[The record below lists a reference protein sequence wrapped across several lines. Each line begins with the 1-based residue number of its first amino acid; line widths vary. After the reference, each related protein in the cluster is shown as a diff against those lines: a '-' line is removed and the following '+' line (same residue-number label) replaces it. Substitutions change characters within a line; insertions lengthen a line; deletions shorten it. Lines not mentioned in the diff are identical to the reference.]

1 MGRAII
7 PATMSHEATW
17 RRGKA
22 GIHVFVACVLMT
34 WAPAYA
40 GASHCLTLWGNC
52 KYPENF
58 KHFEYV
64 NPAAPVGGTV
74 KLAETGTFDS
84 LNPFILK
91 GVKAPAIGGLFESL
105 MVQSY
110 DEPQTMYG
118 LIAKSV
124 EVAADNRSATF
135 ALRPEAKFSD
145 GTKITP
151 DDVVFSFVTLRD
163 KGDPT
168 YKMLYGGIERVEVS
182 GKDKV
187 TFYFIENAGR
197 EQPMVA
203 AQMPILSKAY
213 YEKVDFEKTTLTAP
227 VGSGPYLVESLE
239 QGRSIIYKRNP
250 DYWGW
255 HLPAMRGRY
264 NFARIRYDFYRDENV
279 ALEGLKGGEYD
290 FRQEYIARNWAT
302 AYDAPAVKD
311 GRIVKRMIE
320 HQIPQGMQAFV
331 FNTRHEKFSDRRVRE
346 AIGLSMDYEWQNKT
360 LFYGAY
366 LRNDSYFNNTDFEA
380 RGVPEGKELAL
391 LDAFRCHPEQAR
403 SSVRDPGSSKAK
415 SQETFGVENK
425 ELDPGLRRDWCLP
438 HSLFSQPFKNWVSDG
453 SGNNRAGLLRAQQL
467 LNEAGWRV
475 KDGKRVNARGEQM
488 SVEFMLRQP
497 TMERVIQP
505 MRKGLARLGIASSI
519 RMVDDAQYQKRID
532 GYDFD
537 IVSVWLNRGV
547 FFPGSEQMTLWH
559 SSQADIK
566 GGNNIVG
573 IKNPAVDSALAALTS
588 AQSLEDLTA
597 AGRALDRVLLW
608 EHYAIP
614 HWHSPGFRVAYWNK
628 FGLPEVQAKY
638 NLCFECWWIKD
649 KSDAAKN
656 QP

>member
-1 MGRAII
+1 MTNKPSVFPLLLLLSSII
-7 PATMSHEATW
+7 CHP
-17 RRGKA
+17 
-22 GIHVFVACVLMT
+22 
-34 WAPAYA
+34 APALA
-40 GASHCLTLWGNC
+40 KPEHCLTLWGAC
-52 KYPENF
+52 KYPAGF
-58 KHFEYV
+58 SHFEYV

-91 GVKAPAIGGLFESL
+91 GVKAPAIAGLFESL
-105 MVQSY
+105 MVQSL

-118 LIAKSV
+118 LIASSV
-124 EVAADNRSATF
+124 DVASDNRSATF
-135 ALRPEAKFSD
+135 VLRPEAKFSD
-145 GTKITP
+145 GTRITP
-151 DDVVFSFVTLRD
+151 EDVVFSFVTLRD

-168 YKMLYGGIERVEVS
+168 FKMLYGGIERVEET
-182 GKDKV
+182 GKDAV

-255 HLPAMRGRY
+255 HLPVMRGQY

-279 ALEGLKGGEYD
+279 ALEALKAGEYD

-302 AYDAPAVKD
+302 AYDTPAVKD
-311 GRIVKRMIE
+311 GRIIKRMIK

-331 FNTRHEKFSDRRVRE
+331 FNTRHEKFADRRVRE
-346 AIGLSMDYEWQNKT
+346 AIGLTMDYEWQNKT

-380 RGVPEGKELAL
+380 KGLPKGKELAL
-391 LDAFRCHPEQAR
+391 LEPFRCHPVER
-403 SSVRDPGSSKAK
+403 SSSEASTGSREDQ
-415 SQETFGVENK
+415 SQETLVVENK
-425 ELDPGLRRDWCLP
+425 KLDSRFRGNDDKSYCLP
-438 HSLFSQPFKNWVSDG
+438 ENLFITPFKNWVSDG

-467 LNEAGWRV
+467 LNEAGWKV
-475 KDGKRVNARGEQM
+475 EHGKRVNARGEQM

-532 GYDFD
+532 QYDFD

-547 FFPGSEQMTLWH
+547 FFPGAEQMTLWH

-566 GGNNIVG
+566 GGNNITG
-573 IKNPAVDSALAALTS
+573 IKNPAVDAALAALTS

-608 EHYAIP
+608 EYIAIP

-628 FGLPEVQAKY
+628 FGLPDVQAKY
-638 NLCFECWWIKD
+638 HLCFQCWWVK
-649 KSDAAKN
+649 AAD
-656 QP
+656 

>member
-1 MGRAII
+1 
-7 PATMSHEATW
+7 
-17 RRGKA
+17 
-22 GIHVFVACVLMT
+22 MT
-34 WAPAYA
+34 CAPAYA
-40 GASHCLTLWGNC
+40 GASHCLTLWGAC
-52 KYPENF
+52 KYPANF

-105 MVQSY
+105 MVQSL

-118 LIAKSV
+118 LIAEAV
-124 EVAADNRSATF
+124 EVAKDNRSASF
-135 ALRPEAKFSD
+135 VIRPEAKFSD

-151 DDVVFSFVTLRD
+151 DDVVFSFTTLRD

-168 YKMLYGGIERVEVS
+168 FKMLYGGIERVEVT

-203 AQMPILSKAY
+203 AQMPVLSKAY

-255 HLPAMRGRY
+255 HLPAMRGQY

-279 ALEGLKGGEYD
+279 ALEGLKAGEYD

-302 AYDAPAVKD
+302 AYDTPAVKD
-311 GRIVKRMIE
+311 GRIIKRMIE

-346 AIGLSMDYEWQNKT
+346 AIGLTMDYEWQNKT

-380 RGVPEGKELAL
+380 RDLPQGKELAL
-391 LDAFRCHPEQAR
+391 LDKFKEQ
-403 SSVRDPGSSKAK
+403 
-415 SQETFGVENK
+415 
-425 ELDPGLRRDWCLP
+425 LP
-438 HSLFSQPFKNWVSDG
+438 PFLFTEAFKNWVTDG
-453 SGNNRAGLLRAQQL
+453 SGNNRAGLLRAQEL
-467 LNEAGWRV
+467 LNDAGWKV
-475 KDGKRVNARGEQM
+475 KDGKRVNDRGEQL

-505 MRKGLARLGIASSI
+505 MRKGLDRLGIASSI

-532 GYDFD
+532 SYDFD
-537 IVSVWLNRGV
+537 MVSVWLNRGV

-566 GGNNIVG
+566 GGNNITG
-573 IKNPAVDSALAALTS
+573 IKNPAVDAALAALTS
-588 AQSLEDLTA
+588 AQTLEDLTA

-608 EHYAIP
+608 EYIAIP

-628 FGLPEVQAKY
+628 FGLPKVQAKY
-638 NLCFECWWIKD
+638 NLCFQCWWISDGGKRMTDD
-649 KSDAAKN
+649 KK
-656 QP
+656 